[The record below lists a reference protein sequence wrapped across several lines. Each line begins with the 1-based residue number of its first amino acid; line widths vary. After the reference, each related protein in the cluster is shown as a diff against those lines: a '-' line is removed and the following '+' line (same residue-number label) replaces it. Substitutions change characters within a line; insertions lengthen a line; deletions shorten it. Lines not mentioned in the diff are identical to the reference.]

1 MRSWYDLRKKY
12 GIPRLAYV
20 QQLGSS
26 GGTTDV
32 IQKPLF
38 VDFTSNISLMVLT
51 QWISPRTKAIRL
63 TEALPSPDQYPYR
76 DSAGQPRVSELAVAV
91 HWPKEM
97 L

>member
-1 MRSWYDLRKKY
+1 
-12 GIPRLAYV
+12 
-20 QQLGSS
+20 
-26 GGTTDV
+26 
-32 IQKPLF
+32 
-38 VDFTSNISLMVLT
+38 MVLT
-51 QWISPRTKAIRL
+51 QWISPRTKAIRI